1 MFIGVS
7 LIPVIVAALVAMI
20 FGALWYSP
28 VLMGTLWM
36 KEAGIKDF
44 DMKKQRK
51 SLAAQGLTT
60 IVIAFVLSYLL
71 KQYNVTT
78 TDAGIELTFL
88 FWLGFIATS
97 QAMRVIFEKA
107 SFSLY
112 AVTVS
117 YQLISLML
125 MTIVITSWK

>member
-1 MFIGVS
+1 MFLGVS
-7 LIPVIVAALVAMI
+7 LIPVIIAAIASMI

-36 KEAGIKDF
+36 KEAGVKDF

-51 SLAAQGLTT
+51 SIAAQGLNT
-60 IVIAFVLSYLL
+60 IVIAFVLSFLL
-71 KQYNVTT
+71 KQYNITT
-78 TDAGIELTFL
+78 TDAGIELTFM
-88 FWLGFIATS
+88 FWLGFIATTH
-97 QAMRVIFEKA
+97 AMRMIFEKA

-125 MTIVITSWK
+125 MTIILTNWK